1 MSLRVGQEKNF
12 MSRLVIS
19 MVIAAVIIIGVYFI
33 APDAILQ
40 R

>member
-1 MSLRVGQEKNF
+1 MSLRVGQEKQS

-19 MVIAAVIIIGVYFI
+19 MVIAAIIIIGVYFI

>member
-1 MSLRVGQEKNF
+1 MY
-12 MSRLVIS
+12 RLVIS
-19 MVIAAVIIIGVYFI
+19 MMIAAIIIIGVYFI

>member
-1 MSLRVGQEKNF
+1 MA
-12 MSRLVIS
+12 RLVIS
-19 MVIAAVIIIGVYFI
+19 MIIAAIIIIGVYFV

>member
-1 MSLRVGQEKNF
+1 MA
-12 MSRLVIS
+12 RLVIS
-19 MVIAAVIIIGVYFI
+19 MIIAAIIIIGVYFI

>member
-1 MSLRVGQEKNF
+1 MA
-12 MSRLVIS
+12 RLVIS
-19 MVIAAVIIIGVYFI
+19 MIIAAIIIVGVYFI

>member
-1 MSLRVGQEKNF
+1 

-19 MVIAAVIIIGVYFI
+19 MIIAAAIIIGVYFA
-33 APDAILQ
+33 APDAILT